1 MNPWGLLLLMWIRN
15 EQMLSFGIQKPG
27 VKQRFYESRSL
38 DRDFLNYLIEIFQY
52 EIIAQND

>member
-15 EQMLSFGIQKPG
+15 EQMLSFGIQKPA

-38 DRDFLNYLIEIFQY
+38 DKDFLNYLFEIFQY